1 MGRCSNDLSRVKLKN
16 TFNMSDQVYI
26 RWLEM
31 ALFAAYKRKKG
42 HFQPNTRQS
51 YGNPGPKGVILG
63 PFLDPLLGQSGL
75 KRPLNLKKGVPKRG
89 HFGVKMVILGS
100 FWGPFFDPLLS
111 QSGSKRPVVLK
122 KGVPKRG
129 QKRGPKGVISGLNGL
144 KQPFL
149 VILGSFWDP
158 LFGGSVLFLP
168 P

>member
-31 ALFAAYKRKKG
+31 TLFAAYKRKKG

-63 PFLDPLLGQSGL
+63 SFLDPLLGQSGL

-89 HFGVKMVILGS
+89 QKGAILGPGTPGPRIWGS
-100 FWGPFFDPLLS
+100 QDLSDPGVPGSKGPF
-111 QSGSKRPVVLK
+111 
-122 KGVPKRG
+122 
-129 QKRGPKGVISGLNGL
+129 
-144 KQPFL
+144 
-149 VILGSFWDP
+149 WA
-158 LFGGSVLFLP
+158 LFGGLFGP
-168 P
+168 PFGPKWPKTPLKP